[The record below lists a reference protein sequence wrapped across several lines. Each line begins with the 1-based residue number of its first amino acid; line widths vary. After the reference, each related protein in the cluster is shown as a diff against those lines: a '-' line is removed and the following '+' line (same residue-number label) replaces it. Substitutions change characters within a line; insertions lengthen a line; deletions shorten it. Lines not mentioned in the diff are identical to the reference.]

1 VSAGAEA
8 GTAATTV
15 AAVGCRVVGA
25 DAITV
30 GLAAG
35 VAATGVSAGAEA
47 TTGVVARCASTAPKT
62 ATQTTMASAQAAAAK
77 RITATP
83 RFDPNRIDVTLKKA
97 IPVQVNNRPATA

>member
-15 AAVGCRVVGA
+15 AAVGCLVVGA
-25 DAITV
+25 AAITV

-35 VAATGVSAGAEA
+35 AAATGVNDSAGAEA
-47 TTGVVARCASTAPKT
+47 TTGVVARCASTAPKM

-77 RITATP
+77 RITGTP
-83 RFDPNRIDVTLKKA
+83 K
-97 IPVQVNNRPATA
+97 VQPRSHRCDT